1 MRTGIAD
8 DMLLEP
14 QSPESPAPEM
24 PIPLPAMPPAA
35 LQMPKTSSIVGMMP
49 MPMPMTLPAMS
60 PDALLR
66 AYAEGRAVA
75 SPPPTPGGLP
85 LPAPAANYNGNG
97 MRTLYSPATTDSPK
111 SEYTRKSLA
120 PTEYSKYDDDDA
132 YIGTAE

>member
-14 QSPESPAPEM
+14 QSPASPPPEF
-24 PIPLPAMPPAA
+24 PVPLPAIPPTA

-49 MPMPMTLPAMS
+49 MPMPMPAGPMS
-60 PDALLR
+60 PDAMLR
-66 AYAEGRAVA
+66 AYAECRAVA
-75 SPPPTPGGLP
+75 SPPPTPSITMP
-85 LPAPAANYNGNG
+85 SPVVIYNGNG
-97 MRTLYSPATTDSPK
+97 MRALYTPTGTDSPH

-120 PTEYSKYDDDDA
+120 PTENSKYDDEDA